1 MAFDWLKSSKT
12 NYAKAIEQLQVQL
25 KKRRNDPRLQL
36 QLAEVF
42 IQAKREKEA
51 LPLLEAVADEFA
63 LEGFAARAI
72 AILKRIRSIDP
83 TNVTAEEKLAY
94 LISQQDNPMP
104 SPWQQRREERPALD
118 IGMEEIDDSALGME
132 MIRDEPAAEVP
143 EGQAPAAGVTAAAAP
158 PAPGKVEV
166 PFGFDLSDDS
176 VRHEFL
182 ELLDVAFS
190 AEAPAASAGTATGVA
205 ASPLFSDFRPDEL
218 MAVIRGL
225 KLHTFEPGEIV
236 VSEGEAGLSLFI
248 VASGR
253 ARAYLRDRSGRNVQV
268 RELVDGDFFG
278 EIALM
283 TGGNRTATITAQSRC
298 ELLELDRA
306 TLDGVA
312 AAHPRV
318 REVLQEFYA
327 TRANTSV
334 DAASRPGG
342 AHA

>member
-42 IQAKREKEA
+42 IQANRTKEA
-51 LPLLEAVADEFA
+51 LPLLDAVADEFA

-72 AILKRIRSIDP
+72 AILKRIRAIDP
-83 TNVTAEEKLAY
+83 ENVQAEEKLAY
-94 LISQQDNPMP
+94 LISQQDNPAP
-104 SPWQQRREERPALD
+104 SPWRERREERPAFD
-118 IGMEEIDDSALGME
+118 IGMEEIDDSGIGME
-132 MIRDEPAAEVP
+132 VIRDEPAGESAAEGP
-143 EGQAPAAGVTAAAAP
+143 TPPAGGAPAAP
-158 PAPGKVEV
+158 PAGTLEV
-166 PFGFDLSDDS
+166 PFGFDLNDES

-182 ELLDVAFS
+182 ELFDVAFS
-190 AEAPAASAGTATGVA
+190 PEAPAASGGTASGVA

-225 KLHTFEPGEIV
+225 KLLTFEPGEIV
-236 VSEGEAGLSLFI
+236 VSEGETGHSLFI

-253 ARAYLRDRSGRNVQV
+253 ARAYLKDRGGKNVQV

-283 TGGNRTATITAQSRC
+283 TGGPRTATVTALSRC

-306 TLDGVA
+306 TFDSIA
-312 AAHPRV
+312 STHPRV
-318 REVLQEFYA
+318 REVLQEFYVKRVNTSLDAA
-327 TRANTSV
+327 TRGE
-334 DAASRPGG
+334 SRG
-342 AHA
+342 